1 MDEQILIIS
10 ELFKHAM
17 RIFID
22 LASFHILILV
32 FGVSVVL
39 VFSSLYLWKHVQGAK
54 P

>member
-10 ELFKHAM
+10 DFFKHAV
-17 RIFID
+17 RILVE
-22 LASFHILILV
+22 LASFQMMILV

-39 VFSSLYLWKHVQGAK
+39 VFSSLHLWKHVQGAK